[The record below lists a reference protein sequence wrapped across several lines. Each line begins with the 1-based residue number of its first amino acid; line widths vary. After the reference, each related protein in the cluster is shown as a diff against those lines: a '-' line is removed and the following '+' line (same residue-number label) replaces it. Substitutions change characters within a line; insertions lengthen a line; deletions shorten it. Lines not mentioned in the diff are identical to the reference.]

1 VPPLSA
7 VALQLGLE
15 VFQMPWNMKS
25 TGSWVSK
32 LRPELE
38 PKIVEDRR
46 SGAETL
52 VPSPML
58 VAEEI
63 RKVRKGRLITSRR
76 LRRALARRTGA
87 ERACPMTTGICLSIV
102 AGAAE
107 EQIAAGRRPVAPYWR
122 VVEADGSLR
131 NRNPAGPL
139 VQARHLRLEGHRV
152 TKERGREIWRVEGFR
167 AR

>member
-1 VPPLSA
+1 
-7 VALQLGLE
+7 
-15 VFQMPWNMKS
+15 
-25 TGSWVSK
+25 
-32 LRPELE
+32 
-38 PKIVEDRR
+38 
-46 SGAETL
+46 
-52 VPSPML
+52 
-58 VAEEI
+58 
-63 RKVRKGRLITSRR
+63 
-76 LRRALARRTGA
+76 
-87 ERACPMTTGICLSIV
+87 MTTGICLSIV